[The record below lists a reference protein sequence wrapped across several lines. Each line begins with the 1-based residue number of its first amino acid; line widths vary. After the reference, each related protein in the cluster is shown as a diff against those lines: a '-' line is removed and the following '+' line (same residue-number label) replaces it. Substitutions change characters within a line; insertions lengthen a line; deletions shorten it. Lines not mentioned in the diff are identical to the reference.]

1 MTKGGG
7 QCESGMTRDAAIIE
21 SSIDAPD
28 HNSEIAETVVSPSVD
43 DPSEADSQGPTLLE
57 RLLADQQELTAV
69 EQFSQVYNDQASPVQ
84 SRYYSSL
91 IPATAPGPGQQYAFD
106 VDLDACSGCKA
117 CVTACHSLN
126 GLDETETWRD
136 VGLLVGGTSTNPV
149 MQHVTTACHHCL
161 EPGCMSACPV
171 DAYEKDPITGIVK
184 HLDDQ
189 CFGCQYCTLACPYDV
204 PKYHKQKGI
213 VRKCDMCSDR
223 LSAGEAPACVQS
235 CPHEAISI
243 RIIDCEQVI
252 EDSEADRFLPA
263 APEPHIT
270 LPTTSY
276 RTKRVFPRN
285 LLPADYYSVSAQYP
299 HWPLIIMLVLTQLSV
314 GAFLSGLVLERFL
327 DETLIAAMRPVH
339 SLSALVF
346 GLLALASSTLHL
358 GRPQYAYRAII
369 GLRHS
374 WLSREIVAF
383 GVFAMLA
390 VIYAAGSWFGP
401 EMIVGSQY
409 WQQWLGWGVAVSGL
423 AGVFCSV
430 MIYAFTQRVFWSFTK
445 TSARFGLT
453 TCLLGVAAVWLT
465 LLLISFFGSGDAA
478 ASVSGI
484 IAAHGHRFCQ
494 TLLLLTGLKLVF
506 EANQLRPLLSRQTS
520 PMKRSAMLMTGSLAS
535 VTIARFACGVLGGL
549 AMPALLLKAT
559 SESPQDPVFLIIVT
573 SMLFVAC
580 LAGEL
585 LERYLFFAAV
595 ASPRMPGS
603 LRS

>member
-1 MTKGGG
+1 VSETSHLTVDRMQSPADLVPSGSLDRKG
-7 QCESGMTRDAAIIE
+7 SSDAIVAKLL
-21 SSIDAPD
+21 S
-28 HNSEIAETVVSPSVD
+28 
-43 DPSEADSQGPTLLE
+43 GPTLLE

-69 EQFSQVYNDQASPVQ
+69 EQFSQVYDEQASPAQ
-84 SRYYSSL
+84 ARYYSSL
-91 IPATAPGPGQQYAFD
+91 IPATEPGPDQQYAFD

-161 EPGCMSACPV
+161 EPGCMTACPV
-171 DAYEKDPITGIVK
+171 DAYEKNPVTGIVK

-285 LLPADYYSVSAQYP
+285 LLPADYYSVSAQHP

-314 GAFLSGLVLERFL
+314 GAFISGLVLERFL

-339 SLSALVF
+339 SLIALVF

-383 GVFAMLA
+383 GVFSKLA
-390 VIYAAGSWFGP
+390 VIYAAGNWFGP
-401 EMIVGSQY
+401 AVLVENEFFQSWVGWS
-409 WQQWLGWGVAVSGL
+409 VAASGL
-423 AGVFCSV
+423 LGVFCSV
-430 MIYAFTQRVFWSFTK
+430 MIYAFSGVD
-445 TSARFGLT
+445 
-453 TCLLGVAAVWLT
+453 CLGETFDLVGRQ
-465 LLLISFFGSGDAA
+465 
-478 ASVSGI
+478 ASV
-484 IAAHGHRFCQ
+484 C
-494 TLLLLTGLKLVF
+494 
-506 EANQLRPLLSRQTS
+506 
-520 PMKRSAMLMTGSLAS
+520 
-535 VTIARFACGVLGGL
+535 
-549 AMPALLLKAT
+549 
-559 SESPQDPVFLIIVT
+559 
-573 SMLFVAC
+573 
-580 LAGEL
+580 
-585 LERYLFFAAV
+585 
-595 ASPRMPGS
+595 
-603 LRS
+603 